1 MKKQLFK
8 ISFVLTTLFS
18 LVLFS
23 CETDT
28 GSVIP
33 ATTNGPSA
41 SLMTGTGII
50 NQDASVTLGT
60 EFSVNLVSAQGD
72 KPLKVLT
79 VQEAGVTIP
88 LERIKING
96 VAVSSNPILLFNADK
111 TKLDYKI
118 TVKAHSDVSVKTYS
132 FVVEDEAGKK
142 ETKSLAITTVG
153 VAPTVELK
161 SADSL
166 GLAPNAL
173 FSTTFKVTKGSA
185 ALKTIEVQE
194 NGVKIADLSRLYY
207 DKITQPFTAN
217 PQTVLSEDKN
227 AFAKSIII
235 NSPAMTG
242 KYVYTFI
249 FTDETGLTKSS
260 KVTVSVGSN
269 VEVIVGALL
278 NSAGPDG
285 TGGLDLDTGKETGST
300 STTSKLRDEGIDLGE
315 TLANNWKQQVSGV
328 NGSIVRYVV
337 KGKNGVADTFT
348 FAGVNTK
355 EEVAS
360 LFAKG
365 VDFTQ
370 KNGTRLISNKMVTGD
385 VLIVQ
390 NGTKYYLLSI
400 KSVNVTKADNDDK
413 YTIDIKK

>member
-33 ATTNGPSA
+33 STANGPSS
-41 SLMTGTGII
+41 SLVTGTGII

-60 EFSVNLVSAQGD
+60 EFTVNLITNQGD

-96 VAVSSNPILLFNADK
+96 VAVSSNPILLFNTDK

-118 TVKAHSDVSVKTYS
+118 TVKSHTDVSVKTYS

-142 ETKSLAITTVG
+142 DTKSLAVTTVG
-153 VAPTVELK
+153 IAPTIELK

-194 NGVKIADLSRLYY
+194 NGVKIADLSRVYY

-217 PQTVLSEDKN
+217 PQTVLSEDKD

-235 NSPAMTG
+235 NSPAVSG
-242 KYVYTFI
+242 KYIYTFI
-249 FTDETGLTKSS
+249 FTDETGLTKSA
-260 KVTVSVGSN
+260 KVTLSVGNN
-269 VEVIVGALL
+269 VELISGALL

-285 TGGLDLDTGKETGST
+285 TGGLDLDTGKST
-300 STTSKLRDEGIDLGE
+300 ASTNASADIRDEGIDLGE

-328 NGSIVRYVV
+328 NGSVIKYVV
-337 KGKNGVADTFT
+337 KGQNGVATDLT
-348 FAGVNTK
+348 FAGVTTK
-355 EEVAS
+355 ETIAG

-370 KNGTRLISNKMVTGD
+370 KNGTRLISNKIKVGD
-385 VLIVQ
+385 MLIVQ
-390 NGTKYYLLSI
+390 NGTKYYLLNI
-400 KSVNVTKADNDDK
+400 KAVNVTKADNDDE
-413 YTIDIKK
+413 YVIDIKK